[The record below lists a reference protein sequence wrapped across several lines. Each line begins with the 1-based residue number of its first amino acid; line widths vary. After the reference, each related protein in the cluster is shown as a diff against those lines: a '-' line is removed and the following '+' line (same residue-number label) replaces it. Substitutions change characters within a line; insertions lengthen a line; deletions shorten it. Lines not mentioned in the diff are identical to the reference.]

1 MIKISF
7 TVFIF
12 LLTIPGVAQRSLSL
26 SDEEGKDYNRT
37 VLEKQNEY
45 LFKLYYQKVGD
56 RDELI
61 NGRDYVPYYYRPKL
75 KPLLF
80 FEKKRTASIILN
92 GRKYNGLTLEYDTFL
107 DQVIYFDKTKFIN
120 SRLFKIVLNK
130 DIVNNFS
137 LYFGQDSLIFRYFKS
152 DAGINFN
159 LHEGFYE
166 VAYEGE
172 SKFIIKHQS
181 IPLEKEGIIEYSY
194 LPVDYIMVED
204 EFYRI
209 RSSRDFIKLFG
220 EKSEEIKKFMRNCK
234 VNIRK
239 ADKKQIVTVLKY
251 YDTLLTSER

>member
-1 MIKISF
+1 
-7 TVFIF
+7 
-12 LLTIPGVAQRSLSL
+12 
-26 SDEEGKDYNRT
+26 
-37 VLEKQNEY
+37 
-45 LFKLYYQKVGD
+45 
-56 RDELI
+56 
-61 NGRDYVPYYYRPKL
+61 
-75 KPLLF
+75 
-80 FEKKRTASIILN
+80 
-92 GRKYNGLTLEYDTFL
+92 
-107 DQVIYFDKTKFIN
+107 
-120 SRLFKIVLNK
+120 
-130 DIVNNFS
+130 
-137 LYFGQDSLIFRYFKS
+137 
-152 DAGINFN
+152 
-159 LHEGFYE
+159 
-166 VAYEGE
+166 VAYEGK